1 MKQGK
6 RIFILILFA
15 LSWAALFWLTGSRTP
30 WQIFREKD
38 ASSGITAP
46 LGDLAGQ
53 PYDRMGFGGGAVR
66 WVRGDGS
73 WLVGTD
79 KGELLHISRDGKELW
94 THALGAGNIQSL
106 SLDPKGTI
114 AYVGEKSP
122 EGWLYA
128 VDIKT
133 GNVLW
138 KFSGKTVIGADL
150 SLRSEPSPVH
160 SAADEDG
167 NVYVSFYRFS
177 TAPDGSRT
185 YLSRIIAFSPDGRE
199 LWRYPENENMD
210 AWVAW
215 DTVSSAAGRVA
226 LGTSNYDNA
235 GALKYNKN
243 IYILDRATGK
253 EVGSASIPADP
264 HFASA
269 TMRNGPN
276 FSADGTL
283 LAAMMSDGR
292 GFLFDADGK
301 ELWMRQV
308 SGPQQAGS
316 LWINAAGRDAYV
328 LPGGVM
334 FGTINTFNREN
345 WQLPSPVLH
354 PSSNTL
360 FYFTRDGKF
369 LWKYQAGGEIEE
381 ISFTDKTAALAV
393 GRNVRTHNYKVHGAS
408 AVDLLSG
415 KEKVFYHT
423 GGPVQSVAISDDG
436 RLMAGIEVPAVTP
449 EGNLIGTYQ
458 LHIWEIEK

>member
-6 RIFILILFA
+6 RILIFILFA
-15 LSWAALFWLTGSRTP
+15 LTWCALFWLTGSRTP
-30 WQIFREKD
+30 WQIFREGN
-38 ASSGITAP
+38 ASEGTVVS

-53 PYDRMGFGGGAVR
+53 PYDRMGFGGGVVR
-66 WVRGDGS
+66 FVRGDGS

-79 KGELLHISRDGKELW
+79 KGELLHIGRDGKELW

-106 SLDPKGTI
+106 SLDTKGTI

-133 GNVLW
+133 GNILW

-160 SAADEDG
+160 SAADQEG

-185 YLSRIIAFSPDGRE
+185 YLSRLIAFSPEGEE

-210 AWVAW
+210 AWASW
-215 DTVSSAAGRVA
+215 DTVSDASGRVA

-235 GALKYNKN
+235 ASLKYNKN
-243 IYILDRATGK
+243 VYVLDRATGK
-253 EVGSASIPADP
+253 EVGSASIPVEP
-264 HFASA
+264 LFASS

-276 FSADGTL
+276 FSADGKL
-283 LAAMMSDGR
+283 LAAMTSDGR
-292 GFLFDADGK
+292 GFLFDKDGN
-301 ELWMRQV
+301 ELWMRRI
-308 SGPQQAGS
+308 SGPQQIGS
-316 LWINAAGRDAYV
+316 LWVNAAGRDAYA
-328 LPGGVM
+328 LLEGIL

-345 WQLPSPVLH
+345 WQLPAPVLH
-354 PSSNTL
+354 PSSNTI
-360 FYFTRDGKF
+360 FYFTRDGEF
-369 LWKYQAGGEIEE
+369 LWKYQAGGEIED
-381 ISFTDKTAALAV
+381 ISFTGGVVALAV
-393 GRNVRTHNYKVHGAS
+393 GRNVRTHNYKVHGAA
-408 AVDLLSG
+408 AVDLSSG
-415 KEKVFYHT
+415 HEKVFYHT
-423 GGPVQSVAISDDG
+423 EGPVQSIAVSDDG
-436 RLMAGIEVPAVTP
+436 RFMAGIEVPAVTP

-458 LHIWEIEK
+458 LHIWEIK